1 MPGEGPTTRGS
12 KDARE
17 DGAGGDAA
25 QPAPGQRRPS
35 RRLVLGA
42 AGVGV
47 ASLATGAVA
56 GLAASPAL
64 ASSGQTA
71 AQAGRPGTRPS
82 AASGERGGADTA
94 VPIVIHLRDART
106 GVLDVFHGDAHTRL
120 RDPGL
125 ARRLIRGIR

>member
-1 MPGEGPTTRGS
+1 MPGDGPTTRGQ
-12 KDARE
+12 E
-17 DGAGGDAA
+17 GGSAQSGPG
-25 QPAPGQRRPS
+25 QPAPS

-64 ASSGQTA
+64 AASGRTA
-71 AQAGRPGTRPS
+71 AGAKPS
-82 AASGERGGADTA
+82 AASGEHGGADTA
-94 VPIVIHLRDART
+94 EPIVVHLRDART
-106 GVLDVFHGDAHTRL
+106 GELDVFHGTGHTRL